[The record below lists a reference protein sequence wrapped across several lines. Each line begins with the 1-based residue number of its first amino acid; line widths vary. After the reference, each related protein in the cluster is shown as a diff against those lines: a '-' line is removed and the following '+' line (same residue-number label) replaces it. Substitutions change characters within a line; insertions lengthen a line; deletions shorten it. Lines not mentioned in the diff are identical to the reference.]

1 MTASARPV
9 LLTSLASAALLDGRG
24 DLELVRETRGAP
36 VDWGGVY
43 AQSVR
48 LTGPWRL
55 SLRVGE
61 SALELPPTLIASES
75 ANGIWRSRHRHG
87 PIEIEQTVAPIAEP
101 PGVIRTLR
109 TTTSEVVP
117 GPLTIESHWSPYL
130 LPVLIEGIRPLL
142 FHAETRG
149 EELRLRQR
157 EFGLSFRSTV
167 LPTRLYLNRGSW
179 IGGRYEGRL
188 EEIASEHEL
197 SVTPGRTVEITFLI
211 HGGLEREIGRRNTV
225 EPALADPEMAA
236 GRVGTADAA
245 WMERTPGLRFPDA
258 PELERAY
265 SLARASLRRLYAAP
279 GEGLSGL
286 VAGYPWYSAI
296 WCRDLAWMLP
306 AVLWLGDVDW
316 VERSLS
322 SVFHYQ
328 LHAGVPIL
336 GGRPGELPMQIAPGP
351 IFLYGTSDTT
361 LYYPG
366 LIDRFI
372 RHSGRT
378 AIPPSWN
385 GVLERIL
392 SWGEARTDP
401 KTGLFRNGGEI
412 HSVGAV
418 KASLARVHYGI
429 DATDTTIWDSTD
441 RRDHAIDI
449 QVLWNEALRAG
460 ARWTSRGTDD
470 PRSARWIA
478 MADRVLD
485 TVGRRYPWPEEGYLF
500 DSLDAEG
507 PVRKVRPNALRA
519 VSAGWFDTAFA
530 RSVVHRAAR
539 DDLTTPW
546 GVRTLSRLH
555 TTYDPQAYHDGQ
567 VWTIAT
573 AWAADAALAAGEQD
587 IGMAYLET
595 IARQIMEEGGYANEC
610 YRGDRPE
617 PFNSC
622 FLLGFSVAPFLTVV
636 FERLWGLRID
646 APRVR
651 LAVRPVFPVT
661 WTSASIAGLRIGEG
675 SVDLDWSPSW
685 LSVRWSGP
693 SALAIVTLNGEGS
706 VPSGTRRAFD
716 LSARAGSK

>member
-1 MTASARPV
+1 
-9 LLTSLASAALLDGRG
+9 L
-24 DLELVRETRGAP
+24 

-55 SLRVGE
+55 SLRVGQ
-61 SALELPPTLIASES
+61 SAFEPSTTLIASES
-75 ANGIWRSRHRHG
+75 TNGIWRSRHRYG
-87 PIEIEQTVAPIAEP
+87 SIEIEQTVAPVADP
-101 PGVIRTLR
+101 PGAIRTLR
-109 TTTSEVVP
+109 ATTSEAVP
-117 GPLTIESHWSPYL
+117 EPLVIESRWSPYL

-142 FHAETRG
+142 FRAETRG

-188 EEIASEHEL
+188 KEVASEHEL
-197 SVTPGRTVEITFLI
+197 SIAPGRAAEITFLI
-211 HGGLEREIGRRNTV
+211 HGGLEREISRRTALG
-225 EPALADPEMAA
+225 PALAHPETTA

-245 WMERTPGLRFPDA
+245 WMEGTPILRFPDG
-258 PELERAY
+258 PVLEEAY
-265 SLARASLRRLYAAP
+265 SLARASLRRLYVAP
-279 GEGLSGL
+279 GGGLSGL

-306 AVLWLGDVDW
+306 AVLWLGDLDW

-322 SVFHYQ
+322 SVFRYQ
-328 LHAGVPIL
+328 LHAEVPIL

-378 AIPPSWN
+378 ASAPRWN

-392 SWGEARTDP
+392 SWGEVRTDP
-401 KTGLFRNGGEI
+401 KTGLLRNGGEV

-418 KASLARVHYGI
+418 KASLVRVHYGI
-429 DATDTTIWDSTD
+429 DAADTTIWDSTD

-460 ARWTSRGTDD
+460 ARWTSRGADD
-470 PRSARWIA
+470 PRSARWTA
-478 MADRVLD
+478 MADRVRD
-485 TVGRRYPWPEEGYLF
+485 AVGQRYPWPEEGYLF
-500 DSLDAEG
+500 DSMDTAG

-519 VSAGWFDTAFA
+519 VSAGWFDAAFA

-555 TTYDPQAYHDGQ
+555 ATYDPQAYHDGQ

-573 AWAADAALAAGEQD
+573 AWAADAAYVAGEREL
-587 IGMAYLET
+587 GMAYLET
-595 IARQIMEEGGYANEC
+595 IAHRIVEEGGYANEC

-617 PFNSC
+617 PFDSC
-622 FLLGFSVAPFLTVV
+622 FLLGFSIAPFLTAL
-636 FERLWGLRID
+636 FERLWGLQAD
-646 APRVR
+646 ASRMR
-651 LAVRPVFPVT
+651 LEVHPQFPT
-661 WTSASIAGLRIGEG
+661 EWTSASIAHLRLGEGSIDLDWTPSRLRVQWSGPAALTVVTPHGEG
-675 SVDLDWSPSW
+675 SVS
-685 LSVRWSGP
+685 SG
-693 SALAIVTLNGEGS
+693 AYRE
-706 VPSGTRRAFD
+706 FD
-716 LSARAGSK
+716 LGASVASG